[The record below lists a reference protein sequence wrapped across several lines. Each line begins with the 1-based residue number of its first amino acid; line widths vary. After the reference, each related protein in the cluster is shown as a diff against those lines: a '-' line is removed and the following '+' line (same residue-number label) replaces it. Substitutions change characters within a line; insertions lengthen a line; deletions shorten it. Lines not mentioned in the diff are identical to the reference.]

1 MKELRGRNAVLTGAS
16 RGLGIWIGRALAA
29 EGVNLALAAR
39 SADELDVQTTHQYPH
54 IKHTEVDRWLL
65 APLTTRSS
73 CDKKKEP
80 SFFIGDTHT

>member
-39 SADELDVQTTHQYPH
+39 SAEDLDVAASKLRDHG
-54 IKHTEVDRWLL
+54 VRVL
-65 APLTTRSS
+65 AVP
-73 CDKKKEP
+73 
-80 SFFIGDTHT
+80 